1 MSLIKEHLKEII
13 CARLSR
19 TIIYLRRYSE
29 DLPSYLLS
37 IRHKLEHPLSELHI
51 LIQQLSPAPQIK
63 PFPAYYPPK
72 NGIPADIN
80 YFDLALN
87 EIKTAFIYYQ
97 QRESSES
104 FQDLQDY
111 YFEQKLTHIINQ
123 LEEIEKTI
131 AEFKI

>member
-19 TIIYLRRYSE
+19 SIIYLRRYSE
-29 DLPSYLLS
+29 DLPNYLLP
-37 IRHKLEHPLSELHI
+37 IRHKFEHPLSELHI
-51 LIQQLSPAPQIK
+51 LLQQLSSTPQFK
-63 PFPAYYPPK
+63 PIPTYLPPK
-72 NGIPADIN
+72 NGIPEDIN

-87 EIKTAFIYYQ
+87 EIKTALIYYQ

-111 YFEQKLTHIINQ
+111 YLEQKLTQIINQ

-131 AEFKI
+131 AQFIV